1 MRYLPLSFLL
11 FLMACG
17 SYPKKNNLKEAEIA
31 TKEIRNP
38 YFSDPSKDFVYKA
51 RVMLQKIEFGGL
63 FIVKKLGPDN
73 HRVVITTEMGNKIL
87 DFSFKGDKFTV
98 NYMLEE
104 MNRKVLVN
112 TLKRDFRTLI
122 TEDFTVLRAFAK
134 DDMNIFEANY
144 NKKKYFYFY
153 KDGQLEKIIWA
164 SGKKEKTEYLF
175 LEATGNLTKE
185 IQIIHKNI
193 PLQITLKAI

>member
-11 FLMACG
+11 LLAACG

-31 TKEIRNP
+31 AKEILNP
-38 YFSDPSKDFVYKA
+38 YFSDPSKDYVYKA
-51 RVMLQKIEFGGL
+51 RITLQKKQFGGL
-63 FIVKKLGPDN
+63 FIVKKLGPN
-73 HRVVITTEMGNKIL
+73 WHRVVFTTEMGNKIL
-87 DFSFKGDKFTV
+87 DFSFEGDRFTV
-98 NYMLEE
+98 NYLLEE

-112 TLKRDFRTLI
+112 TLKRDFKTLI
-122 TEDFTVLRAFAK
+122 TEDFTVLRAFTN

-153 KDGQLEKIIWA
+153 KDGQLEKIIWT
-164 SGKKEKTEYLF
+164 SGKKKKTEYLF
-175 LEATGNLTKE
+175 LENTGNLAKE

-193 PLQITLKAI
+193 PLQINLKTI